1 MSLFEGHLMR
11 MKPDTKGFR
20 GFAPARFLRSVPSWK
35 AQQQGRTP
43 NIERSLKVGV
53 QTPGIVQEGMTEGGL
68 CEEPLP
74 GSLGLVQKEDAV
86 GSDRVLR
93 VFLVACSASIMAA
106 VSRTSFSVL
115 AIPIQER
122 FALSMADMGL
132 IQSSLLFGYIVGQVL
147 FLFCVNCMY
156 LAFIKGSIPAG
167 VLADNMGG
175 ISALV
180 LGMAAWSLFGV
191 FMLGIP
197 MAGNP
202 IAVLFLLR
210 CGLGFSQSVLMPG
223 ISATSAQS
231 FSPMERGDKTSGIYA
246 CYSIGT
252 VASLII
258 TPVMADSVGTFGTF
272 AAFGVVGIICSI
284 FGLILLSEKP
294 FHRLFGMNDILS
306 GARQRVQ
313 RAPSKMQRKSQLARF
328 RRHSGDLMLLCWTH
342 AVIGFGFF
350 VLQSWIPTFLHSLGV
365 SNLYTLGVLS
375 AMPWLL
381 TAAVAAVSGRLSRY
395 LEIKKQWNSLK
406 VRRLFQIISSLGGA
420 QCLLLLVFQS
430 QNISPLI
437 ATASISI
444 AVAFQGLCYPGFHS
458 YVQDIA
464 SNDAGVILALTN
476 SCSIAAGILGNVVT
490 GHLAASAFG
499 FRAVFA
505 LTAGLYLLSS
515 ITWFIGATGRPIRL
529 THLRNRLLKV

>member
-1 MSLFEGHLMR
+1 
-11 MKPDTKGFR
+11 
-20 GFAPARFLRSVPSWK
+20 
-35 AQQQGRTP
+35 
-43 NIERSLKVGV
+43 
-53 QTPGIVQEGMTEGGL
+53 
-68 CEEPLP
+68 
-74 GSLGLVQKEDAV
+74 
-86 GSDRVLR
+86 
-93 VFLVACSASIMAA
+93 
-106 VSRTSFSVL
+106 
-115 AIPIQER
+115 
-122 FALSMADMGL
+122 
-132 IQSSLLFGYIVGQVL
+132 
-147 FLFCVNCMY
+147 
-156 LAFIKGSIPAG
+156 
-167 VLADNMGG
+167 MGG
-175 ISALV
+175 VSSLV

-197 MAGNP
+197 MSGNP
-202 IAVLFLLR
+202 IATLFLLR

-258 TPVMADSVGTFGTF
+258 TPVLADSVGTFGSF
-272 AAFGVVGIICSI
+272 AAFGVVGIVCSM
-284 FGLILLSEKP
+284 FGLILLSNNP
-294 FHRLFGMNDILS
+294 FCLLFRMNDALS
-306 GARQRVQ
+306 GPRQHVQRV
-313 RAPSKMQRKSQLARF
+313 PSKMHRKSQLARF
-328 RRHSGDLMLLCWTH
+328 RKYSGDLMLLCWTH

-365 SNLYTLGVLS
+365 SNLRTLGVLS

-381 TAAVAAVSGRLSRY
+381 TAAVAAVSGKLSRY
-395 LEIKKQWNSLK
+395 LETNKGWNSLS
-406 VRRLFQIISSLGGA
+406 VRRLFQIISSMGGA

-505 LTAGLYLLSS
+505 LTAGLYVLSS

-529 THLRNRLLKV
+529 THLRNRLLRL

>member
-1 MSLFEGHLMR
+1 MSLFEGHLMS

-20 GFAPARFLRSVPSWK
+20 GFAPARFFRSVPSWK
-35 AQQQGRTP
+35 AQQQGRP
-43 NIERSLKVGV
+43 LNIERSLKVGV
-53 QTPGIVQEGMTEGGL
+53 QTPGIVQEGMTEGEL
-68 CEEPLP
+68 CEEPSP

-132 IQSSLLFGYIVGQVL
+132 IQSSLLFGYIVGQ
-147 FLFCVNCMY
+147 
-156 LAFIKGSIPAG
+156 IPAG

-272 AAFGVVGIICSI
+272 TAFGVVGIICSI
-284 FGLILLSEKP
+284 FGLLLLSEKP

-365 SNLYTLGVLS
+365 NNLYTLGVLS

-395 LEIKKQWNSLK
+395 LEIKKKWNSLK

-490 GHLAASAFG
+490 GHLAASTFG

-529 THLRNRLLKV
+529 THLRNRLLRV